1 MPVSINN
8 TTLTFNDATT
18 QTTAGLTGLNSQLCQ
33 AWVNFNGTTT
43 TPSTIRASFNVS
55 SVTRNSTGD
64 YTVNF
69 TNALADAN
77 YCVVGGVCSNLG
89 GGTVLGLD
97 SGGTYSTTAIQFFT
111 TQNDNSAAGNPTITN
126 IAVFR

>member
-1 MPVSINN
+1 
-8 TTLTFNDATT
+8 
-18 QTTAGLTGLNSQLCQ
+18 
-33 AWVNFNGTTT
+33 
-43 TPSTIRASFNVS
+43 
-55 SVTRNSTGD
+55 
-64 YTVNF
+64 VNF